1 MTEHIIGGRREDVV
15 RVADK
20 QDLSKSSGKDFL
32 QGTLVE
38 SLFPEQRTK
47 IITVQ
52 CTDPVITA
60 FQTLIEHKILSVPVF
75 DSQRR
80 SYNGFIDMLD
90 VVYTIV
96 ALSSEVE
103 LTGGSLSQLLNKSEQ
118 LRKTTCGQVV
128 DASGRNP
135 YYRVEDNAPLLAAIE
150 LMATHRVHRIP
161 IVNHD
166 GELISIVTQS
176 HLVRL
181 IHRNIGKFAKFAAL
195 TVQELKLG
203 FKQVHS
209 LTESHKTIEAF
220 RTIHD
225 KKVSGLAVVSE
236 SGELV
241 GNISASDM
249 RLIGGDVQNLS
260 RVFMPIAQFLDLHPK
275 DDSKLPGPYCV
286 VSSSTMEEVMF
297 KFVLTGAHRV
307 YTVDQEKK
315 PIGVIS
321 LGDLLEAI
329 LKHLD

>member
-135 YYRVEDNAPLLAAIE
+135 YYRV
-150 LMATHRVHRIP
+150 
-161 IVNHD
+161 
-166 GELISIVTQS
+166 
-176 HLVRL
+176 
-181 IHRNIGKFAKFAAL
+181 
-195 TVQELKLG
+195 
-203 FKQVHS
+203 
-209 LTESHKTIEAF
+209 
-220 RTIHD
+220 
-225 KKVSGLAVVSE
+225 
-236 SGELV
+236 
-241 GNISASDM
+241 
-249 RLIGGDVQNLS
+249 
-260 RVFMPIAQFLDLHPK
+260 
-275 DDSKLPGPYCV
+275 
-286 VSSSTMEEVMF
+286 
-297 KFVLTGAHRV
+297 
-307 YTVDQEKK
+307 
-315 PIGVIS
+315 
-321 LGDLLEAI
+321 
-329 LKHLD
+329 